1 VGKYPII
8 YKVLKNIPV
17 VGKYPIIYKVFK
29 NIPGG
34 WLFGISESS
43 TVCFQ
48 VGGEVTPIGVFFRL
62 EMGWHYNGPF
72 GKGLAF
78 VDVPQNRP
86 TESSENCFLK
96 LRSSFDGEYF
106 GVFIFSCPS
115 PQQSPIWWQSLLNSV
130 DNIFRLK
137 TW

>member
-1 VGKYPII
+1 MGKYPH
-8 YKVLKNIPV
+8 YLQ
-17 VGKYPIIYKVFK
+17 GFK

-48 VGGEVTPIGVFFRL
+48 VGGEMFFFMF
-62 EMGWHYNGPF
+62 EMGWPYNGPF

-86 TESSENCFLK
+86 PESSENCKK
-96 LRSSFDGEYF
+96 LRSSFDGAYF
-106 GVFIFSCPS
+106 DVFIFSCPS
-115 PQQSPIWWQSLLNSV
+115 PQQSLIWWQSLLNSV
-130 DNIFRLK
+130 DNIFRLN